1 MKKLIFCF
9 ITTLFITNV
18 LYAQKSNNKPLKK
31 LKSEINS
38 AAIDSFENV
47 IKKDMSNQQIAGGTY
62 ILYKK
67 GEIIAHNVIGESD
80 INTHAPL
87 KRNSF
92 FRIQSMTKPIA
103 SLALLLLQEDGLINM
118 NDRLDQYLPEFTNP
132 VILDRIDTL
141 NGVIVLRTH
150 PAKNPILLRNILTH
164 TAGFASAYSQKL
176 KELYAV
182 TFKDAPKYD
191 LAHFSNELSKL
202 PLDFEPNE
210 KWLYGPSIN
219 IAARVIE
226 RVSGMSFNEFL
237 KKRILEPMQMNDTKF
252 YLDSTDASRLTTL
265 YTLDANGKMVMTDPG
280 NVSSRKISGPK
291 VYYSASGGLIST
303 LDDYLKFCV
312 MILKNG
318 MHEDKMIAKPETIAL
333 MKTDQIPSYI
343 NSTANLPTGK
353 PDKGFT
359 FGYQILRRENKTSE
373 LHENTISW
381 AGSDCTIFF
390 IDPKREVI
398 GIYLTQNDK
407 YNQIPSWQ
415 SFYNWMMKASE

>member
-9 ITTLFITNV
+9 IATLFITNV
-18 LYAQKSNNKPLKK
+18 LYAQKGNNKPLKK
-31 LKSEINS
+31 LKTEINT

-47 IKKDMSNQQIAGGTY
+47 IKKDINNKLIAGGIY
-62 ILYKK
+62 LLYEK
-67 GEIIAHNVIGESD
+67 GKIVATNIIGESD
-80 INTHAPL
+80 ISTHTPL

-118 NDRLDQYLPEFTNP
+118 NDRLDQYLPEFSNP
-132 VILDRIDTL
+132 VVLDQIDTL

-150 PAKNPILLRNILTH
+150 PAKNPILLRNLLTH
-164 TAGFASAYSQKL
+164 TAGFASAFSQKQ

-182 TFKDAPKYD
+182 TFKDAPQYD

-210 KWLYGPSIN
+210 KWQYGPSIN

-226 RVSGMSFNEFL
+226 KVSGMSFNDFL

-252 YLDSTDASRLTTL
+252 YLDSADASRLTTL
-265 YTLDANGKMVMTDPG
+265 YTLDEKGGMVMTDPG

-318 MHEDKMIAKPETIAL
+318 MHENKMIAKPETIAL
-333 MKTDQIPSYI
+333 MKMDQIPSYI
-343 NSTANLPTGK
+343 NSTADLPTGK

-359 FGYQILRRENKTSE
+359 FGYQILRRESNTSK
-373 LHENTISW
+373 LHENAISW

-415 SFYNWMMKASE
+415 SFYSWMTKAFE

>member
-1 MKKLIFCF
+1 MKKLLFCF
-9 ITTLFITNV
+9 IATLFLPTI
-18 LYAQKSNNKPLKK
+18 LSAQRSNKNAENK
-31 LKSEINS
+31 LKSEINT
-38 AAIDSFENV
+38 AAIDSFENS
-47 IKKDMSNQQIAGGTY
+47 IMNDISNKKISGGIY
-62 ILYKK
+62 LLYEK
-67 GEIIAHNVIGESD
+67 GKIVATNIIGESD
-80 INTHAPL
+80 ISTHTPL

-118 NDRLDQYLPEFTNP
+118 NDRLDKYLPEFANP
-132 VILDRIDTL
+132 VILDQIDSL

-150 PAKNPILLRNILTH
+150 PAKNPILLRNLLTH
-164 TAGFASAYSQKL
+164 TAGFASAFSQKQ

-191 LAHFSNELSKL
+191 LAHFSIELSKL

-210 KWLYGPSIN
+210 KWQYGPSIN

-226 RVSGMSFNEFL
+226 KVSGMSFNDFL

-252 YLDSTDASRLTTL
+252 YLDSADASRLTSL
-265 YTLDANGKMVMTDPG
+265 YTLDVNGEMVMTDPG

-318 MHEDKMIAKPETIAL
+318 MHENKMIAKPETIAL
-333 MKTDQIPSYI
+333 MKMDQIPSYI
-343 NSTANLPTGK
+343 NSTADLPTGK

-359 FGYQILRRENKTSE
+359 FGYQILRRESKTST
-373 LHENTISW
+373 LSENSISW
-381 AGSDCTIFF
+381 AGSDCTKFF

-407 YNQIPSWQ
+407 YTQIPSWQ
-415 SFYNWMMKASE
+415 SFYIWMMKAFK

>member
-1 MKKLIFCF
+1 MKKLLFCF
-9 ITTLFITNV
+9 IATLFLPTI
-18 LYAQKSNNKPLKK
+18 LSAQRSNKNAENK
-31 LKSEINS
+31 LKSEINT
-38 AAIDSFENV
+38 AAIDSFENS
-47 IKKDMSNQQIAGGTY
+47 IMNDISNKKISGGIY
-62 ILYKK
+62 LLYEK
-67 GEIIAHNVIGESD
+67 GKIVATNIIGESD
-80 INTHAPL
+80 ISTHTPL

-118 NDRLDQYLPEFTNP
+118 NDRLDKYLPEFANP
-132 VILDRIDTL
+132 VILDQIDSL

-150 PAKNPILLRNILTH
+150 PAKNPILLRNLLTH
-164 TAGFASAYSQKL
+164 TAGFASAFSQKQ

-191 LAHFSNELSKL
+191 LAHFSIELSKL

-210 KWLYGPSIN
+210 KWQYGPSIN

-226 RVSGMSFNEFL
+226 KVSGMSFNDFL

-252 YLDSTDASRLTTL
+252 YLDSADASRLTSL
-265 YTLDANGKMVMTDPG
+265 YTLDVNGEMVMTDPG

-318 MHEDKMIAKPETIAL
+318 MHENKMIAKPETIAL
-333 MKTDQIPSYI
+333 MKMDQIPSYI
-343 NSTANLPTGK
+343 NSTADLPTGK

-359 FGYQILRRENKTSE
+359 FGYQILRRESKTST
-373 LHENTISW
+373 LSENSISW
-381 AGSDCTIFF
+381 AGSDCTKFF

-407 YNQIPSWQ
+407 YTQIPSWQ
-415 SFYNWMMKASE
+415 NFYIWMMKAFK